1 MIALRI
7 MPTVTSR
14 SLKIALPIDPLLP
27 RILAAISAKNRILLI
42 ASPGSGKTTRVP
54 WAVSEALRASGSD
67 GKVYVLEP
75 RRIAAK
81 LSAERVAEENGV
93 RVGEEIGYQFRFDR
107 KRKDST
113 RLVFLTEGTLLRE
126 IQSNPNL
133 FGIAALF
140 LDEFHERHL
149 QGDLAL
155 ALAKKLQETTR
166 PDLRIIVMSATLDSG
181 PLERFLPGSEI
192 IEVEAPRFPI
202 EIEYAPL
209 ESKLEIEI
217 RRKVAELLAR
227 ADAEKFGDLLIF
239 LPGMAEIRR
248 VESELKA
255 LRGFELYTLHGE
267 NAREE
272 QDRALA
278 PSTRRKVI
286 LSTNIAESSVTIPGV
301 NTVIDSGIAR
311 VASFSH
317 SSGLPRLETKN
328 ISRASAVQRAGRA
341 GRTSAGRV
349 VRLYSKG
356 DYEGRP
362 SQETPEILRADLAP
376 VLLDLASLGLVRA
389 GEMGFEFFER
399 PSDER
404 MLSGWQL
411 LKALGFTD
419 EGELSPWGKLAAESA
434 FHPRITRALLEAL
447 RLGVGKQAI
456 PALLAVSEGVDLGV
470 DFMEGL
476 RRFRIEGFQAKIS
489 DRMEQ
494 ALSRFQTQLPELNA
508 KTAPVNGDLLSRVV
522 LAGFHD
528 RVGKRKDSEL
538 LLARGGSA
546 AVSGDP
552 YWQHSHFHLVLD
564 MQETKRAGDLRSKVS
579 ARSAI
584 AVEEE
589 WLWEIEPMPLM
600 ETTERVFDERR
611 KKWVEYDC
619 LSFHSLLLS
628 RTLRPE
634 KNQDVPPSGE
644 LSEEEWQS
652 LFQAWLAELRKDLA
666 ERDTG
671 VSPRVPGRTDAEAWT
686 SLKVRYAL
694 LRETYGSVAG
704 LEAEAYSAGD
714 FQALLR
720 FLLFSSYREVRSSRD
735 FPTLEILLSGL
746 WDSGAFRKFTDEVP
760 AVVSLPGRK
769 RVFVYY
775 EEGTPVR
782 IESRMQEFFGLAEG
796 PKILGGTKKLSLH
809 LLAPNF
815 RAVQMTEDLRGF
827 WERHYPSIR
836 KELMRSYPKHA
847 WPENPLTATPPPERP
862 PRRF

>member
-1 MIALRI
+1 
-7 MPTVTSR
+7 MPPVSFRSR
-14 SLKIALPIDPLLP
+14 KIALPIDPLIP
-27 RILAAISAKNRILLI
+27 RILAAITAKNRVLLI

-54 WAVSEALRASGSD
+54 WAVSEALLASGSN

-81 LSAERVAEENGV
+81 LSAERVADENGV
-93 RVGEEIGYQFRFDR
+93 RVGEEVGYQFRFDR

-113 RLVFLTEGTLLRE
+113 RVVFLTEGTLLRE

-133 FGIAALF
+133 KGITNLI

-181 PLERFLPGSEI
+181 PLERFLPGCET

-202 EIEYAPL
+202 EMEYAPL
-209 ESKLEIEI
+209 ESKLEIEV
-217 RRKVAELLAR
+217 RRKVSDLLSR
-227 ADAEKFGDLLIF
+227 PDAEKFGDLLIF

-248 VESELKA
+248 VETELKT
-255 LRGFELYTLHGE
+255 LRGFDLYTLHGE
-267 NAREE
+267 IAREE

-278 PSTRRKVI
+278 PAARRKVI

-317 SSGLPRLETKN
+317 SSGLPRLETRS
-328 ISRASAVQRAGRA
+328 ISRASAIQRAGRA
-341 GRTSAGRV
+341 GRTSAGRA
-349 VRLYSKG
+349 VRLYAKG

-376 VLLDLASLGLVRA
+376 VLLDLASLGFVRA

-399 PSDER
+399 PSEER
-404 MLSGWQL
+404 ILSGWQL
-411 LKALGFTD
+411 LRVLGFTQD
-419 EGELSPWGKLAAESA
+419 GSLSAWGKLAAESA
-434 FHPRITRALLEAL
+434 FHPRITRSLLEAI
-447 RLGVGKQAI
+447 RLGAGNEAI

-476 RRFRIEGFQAKIS
+476 RRFRAEGFQVKIA

-494 ALSRFQTQLPELNA
+494 ALSRFAMKLPA
-508 KTAPVNGDLLSRVV
+508 VAPKLKVDSVILSRVI

-528 RVGKRKDSEL
+528 RVGKRKDTEL
-538 LLARGGSA
+538 LLARGGNA

-552 YWQHSHFHLVLD
+552 YWQHSDFHLVLD
-564 MQETKRAGDLRSKVS
+564 MQETKRAGDLRSKVT

-589 WLWEIEPMPLM
+589 WLWEIEPMPLE
-600 ETTERVFDERR
+600 ETVERVFEERK

-628 RTLRPE
+628 RTIRAE
-634 KNQDVPPSGE
+634 KNQTVTLGE
-644 LSEEEWQS
+644 ELPEAEWNA
-652 LFQAWLAELRKDLA
+652 LFQAWLGDLRKNLS
-666 ERDTG
+666 ERDTS

-686 SLKVRYAL
+686 SLKVRYSL
-694 LRETYGSVAG
+694 IRETYGVGAGGGNSG
-704 LEAEAYSAGD
+704 LEAED
-714 FQALLR
+714 FQGLLR
-720 FLLFSSYREVRSSRD
+720 GLLFSSYRDVRSSRE
-735 FPTLEILLSGL
+735 FPSLEVLLSGL
-746 WDSGAFRKFTDEVP
+746 WDAGAYRKFTDEVP
-760 AVVSLPGRK
+760 ATVSLPGRK

-775 EEGTPVR
+775 EDGGPVR
-782 IESRMQEFFGLAEG
+782 IEGRMQEFFGIAEG
-796 PKILGGTKKLSLH
+796 PRILGGNRKLSLH

-836 KELMRSYPKHA
+836 KELMRQYPKHA